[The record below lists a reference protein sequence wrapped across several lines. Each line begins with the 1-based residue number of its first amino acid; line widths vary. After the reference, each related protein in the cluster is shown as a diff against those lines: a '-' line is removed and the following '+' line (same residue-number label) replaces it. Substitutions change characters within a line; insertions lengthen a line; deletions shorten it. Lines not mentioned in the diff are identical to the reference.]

1 MHIALTMT
9 SDNDDAMYVSSMPL
23 PPWVES
29 RNSDATLLLSWIFP
43 RGGNAGG
50 GGLGGVDHVILRELG
65 VLIRTLVF
73 FWWHD
78 VGGSTLNISPKKYGT
93 PTM

>member
-1 MHIALTMT
+1 MHVALTTT
-9 SDNDDAMYVSSMPL
+9 SDDDDAMYVSSMPL

-43 RGGNAGG
+43 RGGNVGG
-50 GGLGGVDHVILRELG
+50 GGPGNVDCVILRELG

-73 FWWHD
+73 FF
-78 VGGSTLNISPKKYGT
+78 VAQQ
-93 PTM
+93 